1 MIFIHATYTLA
12 LSTANVVAS
21 LVFFLFV
28 STAAAGPGHDH
39 GDEAPKT
46 QGAASPR
53 FETHSDLFELVGIY
67 EKGGV
72 TLYLDRYKSNEPV
85 ANAKIE
91 FEAAGLKGVAT
102 AQPDNTYRI
111 ESDALKVAKGTLAF
125 AFTITQGND
134 ADLLAANLAFGTQ
147 TPASDP
153 HAHDHSHSSLP
164 AWAYALISLLILAI
178 TALIVLLVKRH
189 KAARALT

>member
-1 MIFIHATYTLA
+1 MNFTHVPHQLTT
-12 LSTANVVAS
+12 TAIKAITS
-21 LVFFLFV
+21 LGFLLYSAFAV
-28 STAAAGPGHDH
+28 AGPGHDH

-53 FETHSDLFELVGIY
+53 FETHSDLFELVGVY

-72 TLYLDRYKSNEPV
+72 MLYLDRYTSNEPV
-85 ANAKIE
+85 TNAKIE

-134 ADLLAANLAFGTQ
+134 ADLLAANLAFGAQ

-153 HAHDHSHSSLP
+153 HAHDHRHSSFP
-164 AWAYALISLLILAI
+164 VWAYALITLLILAI
-178 TALIVLLVKRH
+178 TALIVFLVKRR